1 MARTRRRVTKKR
13 TTPRSSR
20 RSRRSRARWW
30 AGGLALLLALLA
42 WGVLA
47 LAVSGER
54 AVRHLRRAPR
64 LAPVR
69 VLSTP
74 PVLAKGMALDPG
86 TLAAALRALGYRE
99 TRGAA
104 RLPGSWR
111 LRADG
116 LEIYRRACPVPGG
129 RLPAAWIRVVVRG
142 GRVARL
148 LGPDGR
154 PVSSFTLE
162 PLVLGAFRGPRLQ
175 ERRPRPLAA
184 FPERLVRAVLAAED
198 SRFWRHRGIDPRAV
212 LRALLADLR
221 GGGPLQGGSTIT
233 QQLVKNRL
241 VGSRRTLGRKVREA
255 LLAAWIET
263 RMSKEEILAAYLNE
277 VYLGQDG
284 PVSIVGLP
292 AASRFWFG
300 KDVGDL
306 ELPEMA
312 TLAGMISSPGR
323 FDPRRHPE
331 AARKR
336 RNWVLGRMAALGWL
350 DPSEAEAARRA
361 PLAVVPPPRR
371 LDPAGDVLDAVRRE
385 LVRRGWEPAPGPVPV
400 TVHTSIDPFLERRVR
415 RALAGQLRRLERER
429 PSRRPLEGAVVVLR
443 PATGEV
449 IALVGG
455 REGTPGGFDRALA
468 ARRQPGSSF
477 KPFVALAAL
486 ASGRYVPASRLAD
499 APLEVPTPRGPWRP
513 RNHDGT
519 WHGVVTLREALVHS
533 WNVPFV
539 RLGLALG
546 HRELARRASAVGF
559 DQVPDV
565 PSLPLGTLEVSPLEL
580 AAAYGTLGTLGRR
593 VRPHLVRGLAA
604 GEGETA
610 PALRPVPAGEP
621 VVPASACWMVLDMMR
636 DVARRG
642 TGRRIL
648 SWTGGRVPAVKT
660 GTSQRGRD
668 AWFALVSGNAVVVAW
683 VGRDDGKPAA
693 LSGAGAALPVVGEI
707 VRGRPPDLL
716 APLPDPPPDVAV
728 VEIDPETGGRATP
741 GCPSRVREVF
751 PRDRVPGPCPRHRS
765 FLGRVGG
772 KLRGLFRGRRGG
784 REEGESR
791 R

>member
-1 MARTRRRVTKKR
+1 VRR
-13 TTPRSSR
+13 
-20 RSRRSRARWW
+20 
-30 AGGLALLLALLA
+30 
-42 WGVLA
+42 
-47 LAVSGER
+47 
-54 AVRHLRRAPR
+54 LRRAPR

-69 VLSTP
+69 VLSAP
-74 PVLAKGMALDPG
+74 PVLEEGMNLDPRG
-86 TLAAALRALGYRE
+86 LAAALRALGYRKARE
-99 TRGAA
+99 AA

-111 LRADG
+111 ERGDG
-116 LEIYRRACPVPGG
+116 LEIHRRACPVPGG
-129 RLPAAWIRVVVRG
+129 RLPAAWVRVVVRD
-142 GRVARL
+142 GRIERL
-148 LGPDGR
+148 LGADGR
-154 PVSSFTLE
+154 RLRAFTLE
-162 PLVLGAFRGPRLQ
+162 PFLLGSFHGRHLQ
-175 ERRPRPLAA
+175 ERRPLPLAA

-198 SRFWRHRGIDPRAV
+198 GRFWRHRGIDPRAI
-212 LRALLADLR
+212 LRALWADLR

-233 QQLVKNRL
+233 QQLVKNRV
-241 VGSRRTLGRKVREA
+241 VGSRRTLGRKLREA

-263 RMSKEEILAAYLNE
+263 RMSKEEILEAYLNE

-284 PVSIVGLP
+284 SVSIVGIP

-306 ELPEMA
+306 RLPEMA

-331 AARKR
+331 AARER

-350 DPSEAEAARRA
+350 DPSEAEAARRT
-361 PLAVVPPPRR
+361 PLGVAPPPRR
-371 LDPAGDVLDAVRRE
+371 LDPGGDVLDAVRRE
-385 LVRRGWEPAPGPVPV
+385 LARRGWEPAPGPVPV
-400 TVHTSIDPFLERRVR
+400 TVHTSIDPFLEGLAR
-415 RALAGQLRRLERER
+415 RALERQLRRLERDR
-429 PSRRPLEGAVVVLR
+429 PARRPLEGAVIVLR
-443 PATGEV
+443 PASGEV

-455 REGTPGGFDRALA
+455 RRGVPGGFDRALA

-486 ASGRYVPASRLAD
+486 ASGRFVPASRLED
-499 APLEVPTPRGPWRP
+499 APLEIATPRGPWRP
-513 RNHDGT
+513 RNHDGA
-519 WHGVVTLREALVHS
+519 WHGEVTLREALVHS

-546 HRELARRASAVGF
+546 HRELARWATAAGF
-559 DQVPDV
+559 PGVPDV
-565 PSLPLGTLEVSPLEL
+565 PSLPLGTLEVSPLDL
-580 AAAYGTLGTLGRR
+580 AAAYGALATLGRR

-604 GEGETA
+604 GAGEEA
-610 PALRPVPAGEP
+610 PALRPVPAGER
-621 VVPASACWMVLDMMR
+621 VLPAEACWMVLDMMR

-648 SWTGGRVPAVKT
+648 AWTGDRVPAVKT

-668 AWFALVSGNAVVVAW
+668 AWFALVSGNAVVVTW

-707 VRGRPPDLL
+707 VRAPAPDLL
-716 APLPDPPPDVAV
+716 APLPEAPAGVAV

-741 GCPSRVREVF
+741 GCPTRVREVF
-751 PRDRVPGPCPRHRS
+751 PRDRLPGPCPRHRS

-772 KLRGLFRGRRGG
+772 RLRELFRGRRGG
-784 REEGESR
+784 RGGGVPR